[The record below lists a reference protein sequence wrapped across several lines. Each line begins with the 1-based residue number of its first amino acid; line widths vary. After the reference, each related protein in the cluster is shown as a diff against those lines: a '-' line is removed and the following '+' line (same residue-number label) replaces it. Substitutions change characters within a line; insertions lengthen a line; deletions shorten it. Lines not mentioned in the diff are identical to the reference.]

1 MSEELFKAM
10 EDFDWSI
17 KPDTMPWR
25 IHYDPANNGRITQI
39 GRQDHTNSQ
48 DPYIEVDAH
57 IGQQFIAGQR
67 YQREYHVL
75 DGKLDKVKIVFDV
88 NEAGDKQVNQV
99 SSEDEITAGTYFI
112 TVKGDPDLI
121 IDTISVTAENLEA
134 ESGRIKEYL
143 ENNDCFKDQ

>member
-1 MSEELFKAM
+1 MSEELLKAI
-10 EDFDWSI
+10 EEFDYEETGASTW
-17 KPDTMPWR
+17 K
-25 IHYDPANNGRITQI
+25 IHYDPEDNGSISQI
-39 GRQDHTNSQ
+39 G
-48 DPYIEVDAH
+48 P
-57 IGQQFIAGQR
+57 AGQTTSKLPFIIVDENIATDFIKGKR

-99 SSEDEITAGTYFI
+99 SLEDEITAGTYFI

>member
-1 MSEELFKAM
+1 M
-10 EDFDWSI
+10 
-17 KPDTMPWR
+17 
-25 IHYDPANNGRITQI
+25 DP
-39 GRQDHTNSQ
+39 
-48 DPYIEVDAH
+48 H

-99 SSEDEITAGTYFI
+99 SLEDEITAGTYFI

-134 ESGRIKEYL
+134 ESGGIK
-143 ENNDCFKDQ
+143 